1 MEFDDPNLLLAM
13 NLWTSF
19 LKPWRSAL
27 LSTYSEEVATSTIHS
42 DDEWQIW
49 GLSFTQYKSVS
60 HRYTWNWYHGKISD
74 WYIYVLRDRSYLN
87 IMKDIQEVSNLL
99 LNFSTDGDTMC
110 GQLIRSREAIVLLWQ
125 RRTQTTICLHNFRTL
140 HLMFLLSVAF
150 IERSGQIVT
159 VCCANLRSALL
170 FSPKYVSNKFYP
182 IYRPIVHQHCKE
194 VAYVWAGQLKWADSH
209 GQCLESILFNPC
221 IVWEN

>member
-1 MEFDDPNLLLAM
+1 MKLISWKDKWLIYICFKGP
-13 NLWTSF
+13 F
-19 LKPWRSAL
+19 LFKYHEG
-27 LSTYSEEVATSTIHS
+27 YSGGFQPIA
-42 DDEWQIW
+42 Q
-49 GLSFTQYKSVS
+49 F
-60 HRYTWNWYHGKISD
+60 
-74 WYIYVLRDRSYLN
+74 LN
-87 IMKDIQEVSNLL
+87 S
-99 LNFSTDGDTMC
+99 DGDTMC

-194 VAYVWAGQLKWADSH
+194 VAYVWAGQMKWADSH

-221 IVWEN
+221 IVCRLPTYMRSRKPD